1 MRRKAHFFILIWV
14 MVSWACHDKII
25 VYPPQ
30 PIPETSS
37 PRTVP
42 EPPTDAISVKIV
54 PIEPKKEIKPT
65 LSRFEIG
72 MTHFRQGNYPE
83 AILDFKIVLQHN
95 PQPNWKVEALYFL
108 GLSYALS
115 PGSRQNL
122 SEAKTSLNQIV
133 KEFPQSDYRS
143 PAELILRLM
152 ERLDQLNLSV
162 SERDKSIQ
170 KLREELDRLKE
181 IDLKRRPS
189 FPKEQ

>member
-1 MRRKAHFFILIWV
+1 MA
-14 MVSWACHDKII
+14 SWACRERII
-25 VYPPQ
+25 VYPP
-30 PIPETSS
+30 PRIPETSS

-42 EPPTDAISVKIV
+42 EPPTDTIPVKII
-54 PIEPKKEIKPT
+54 PIEPETEIKPT

-133 KEFPQSDYRS
+133 KEFPQSDYKS
-143 PAELILRLM
+143 PAELILGLM
-152 ERLDQLNLSV
+152 AQLDQLNRSV
-162 SERDKSIQ
+162 NKQDESIK